1 MSRSRSPE
9 AGHRV
14 PVRHRSLEEQLG
26 LVSEIAQAAYHGSRA
41 AAEAGALDPAAAESV
56 RAVLHDRAASKTWQ
70 LKAQAAAW
78 LARDLRQA
86 AAAVHEAA
94 QAPNAWRGHKNQ
106 EPF

>member
-1 MSRSRSPE
+1 MSLSRSRSPE

-26 LVSEIAQAAYHGSRA
+26 LVSEIAQAAYGSRA

-56 RAVLHDRAASKTWQ
+56 RAVLHDRAASWQ